1 MRLKSFYAKTM
12 TEAMQMVREQL
23 GDDAIIVATREE
35 NGGRSVRVTAAVERM
50 DEMPNFEIAPRTK
63 TRMPEPA
70 PQAQADRVAQV
81 RVRPKAIVPE
91 DYLQYDAE
99 EDAEDAINEMLTDT
113 LLRHG
118 VPGDISD
125 IILSTATMMGMTDAQ
140 SAMKMAMDHA
150 FRFAP
155 LPIKNKAKALMMIGA
170 PGAGKTLATAKLA
183 ARAAMAGH
191 TAAVITTDTQR
202 AGGVEQLEAFTKLL
216 NIPLLKARTGTE
228 LRARLEDSRS
238 ADLILVD
245 TGGTN
250 PFDVDDMRRQSQ
262 LLEAGAI
269 EPVLVMAAGG
279 DAEESAEVAR
289 CFAVLGVQRIF
300 PTRLDVARRLG
311 GLLSAAGRAGLAFC
325 DASNT
330 PMVANGVVTLTAQSL
345 STLLL
350 SSSKGGRP
358 TTGTESAASP
368 RNLRQTG

>member
-228 LRARLEDSRS
+228 LRARL
-238 ADLILVD
+238 
-245 TGGTN
+245 
-250 PFDVDDMRRQSQ
+250 
-262 LLEAGAI
+262 
-269 EPVLVMAAGG
+269 
-279 DAEESAEVAR
+279 
-289 CFAVLGVQRIF
+289 
-300 PTRLDVARRLG
+300 
-311 GLLSAAGRAGLAFC
+311 
-325 DASNT
+325 
-330 PMVANGVVTLTAQSL
+330 
-345 STLLL
+345 
-350 SSSKGGRP
+350 
-358 TTGTESAASP
+358 
-368 RNLRQTG
+368 

>member
-23 GDDAIIVATREE
+23 GDEAIIVATREE

-50 DEMPNFEIAPRTK
+50 DEVPGFESPTPRQRSEPRT
-63 TRMPEPA
+63 
-70 PQAQADRVAQV
+70 AQV
-81 RVRPKAIVPE
+81 RVRPKEIVPE

-99 EDAEDAINEMLTDT
+99 EDAEDAIQEILTDT

-118 VPGDISD
+118 VPADIAD
-125 IILSTATMMGMTDAQ
+125 MVMSTATMLGLNDAQ
-140 SAMKMAMDHA
+140 SAMKKSIEHT

-155 LPIKNKAKALMMIGA
+155 LPMKTKSKALMMIGA

-183 ARAAMAGH
+183 ARAAMAGLQPC
-191 TAAVITTDTQR
+191 VITTDTQR

-216 NIPLLKARTGTE
+216 NTPLLKARTPGD
-228 LRARLEDSRS
+228 LRIHLDNARN
-238 ADLILVD
+238 ADIILVD

-262 LLEAGAI
+262 LLEAGTI

-279 DAEESAEVAR
+279 DAEESAEIAR
-289 CFAVLGVQRIF
+289 CFAVLGVQRLF

-311 GLLSAAGRAGLAFC
+311 GLLSAAGRAGIAFS
-325 DASNT
+325 DSSNT
-330 PMVANGVVTLTAQSL
+330 PMVANGVLTLSAQSL

-350 SSSKGGRP
+350 SPSHRGKPS
-358 TTGTESAASP
+358 TGTESAVFP
-368 RNLRQTG
+368 KNLRQTG